1 MKILSNVILYLDD
14 FLSPVLLIWDRFL
27 PCRAKKSV
35 MLPDYHYVDHR
46 IEILGHDTNYS
57 SVDLHAIA
65 EARYSMLP
73 SAKTK

>member
-1 MKILSNVILYLDD
+1 
-14 FLSPVLLIWDRFL
+14 
-27 PCRAKKSV
+27 

-46 IEILGHDTNYS
+46 IDILGHDNDYS
-57 SVDLHAIA
+57 DVDLHAIA